1 MINPLIKII
10 ELFVDE
16 EQDAIL
22 QSISVVDK
30 PAIEREFMYFSEEGR
45 KLLYFQE
52 DGDQRIV
59 ISPAMIP
66 DKMIPRKEKDGSI
79 YYVFFSKETIAKA
92 AEYLM
97 KYNKQSHSNIN
108 HQRIYSDDMYVM
120 ESWIKESDNDKSTD
134 YGFGDLPV
142 GTWFVKFRIMNDEA
156 WAKIKSGELKGLSVE
171 GDFLLGTEKYMSNK
185 FSAVRKKY
193 KSAYKGLTKDE
204 ADQLDEILH
213 YVEMN
218 IDVAGLP
225 GYVDQGEKEEDMDA
239 LLQFAETYTD
249 YPDAA
254 VNNAK
259 RALAWAEE
267 NGWGDCGMGPGKA
280 RANQLAN
287 REPISEDTIARMS
300 AFQRHRQNS
309 DTPYGEGCGKL
320 MWDAWGGEAGV
331 SWAEKKL
338 KEIRKERVENT
349 NIVSEAP
356 GAGTIFAEE
365 DLNIDVF
372 GYPTRFFYICPG
384 AIATFEHIK
393 QMNPPEDVIGMAR
406 SAAVQADRVFQIEKE
421 VQDAGV
427 ATMAQ
432 FSEAVVLV
440 DDYKSIFEEIDKIL
454 GMEHDISY
462 MDGHIETI
470 KSYLPEEFSF
480 ARYPW
485 DRCIA
490 DRLADG
496 KSQTSAENICGWI
509 KANYSAD
516 FAPQP
521 ASGNKGDRP
530 LARIPKEDR
539 GRTGSDKNEPGDST
553 TSRGG
558 VEVSAEVESTL
569 RDKIEK
575 HNEAN
580 PQDSQKATL
589 GMLKAVWRRGAGAY
603 SVGTPGKSGMTRA
616 QWAMARVN
624 AFLNILAGNQSGYD
638 KDYKQDNDLLPK
650 GHPKASDKMTALE
663 DPTAAE
669 DFVRYYSPVQKQTIS
684 DFLKDVIQVYGI

>member
-30 PAIEREFMYFSEEGR
+30 PAIEREFMYFSEDGR
-45 KLLYFQE
+45 KLMYFKE

-66 DKMIPRKEKDGSI
+66 DKMIPRQEKDGTI
-79 YYVFFSKETIAKA
+79 YYVYFSKETIAKA

-193 KSAYKGLTKDE
+193 KSAYIGLTKDE

-239 LLQFAETYTD
+239 ALYFAETYTD

-349 NIVSEAP
+349 NIISEAP
-356 GAGTIFAEE
+356 GAGVIFAAADDIKVGDAVSWQTSGGNPRGKVREIVREGSKKVPGADFEITGTPDNPGFLIELYEE
-365 DLNIDVF
+365 DAE
-372 GYPTRFFYICPG
+372 GKWKPTGTMVGRKADSILKNVD
-384 AIATFEHIK
+384 FEIE
-393 QMNPPEDVIGMAR
+393 EDP
-406 SAAVQADRVFQIEKE
+406 
-421 VQDAGV
+421 
-427 ATMAQ
+427 TMAQ
-432 FSEAVVLV
+432 
-440 DDYKSIFEEIDKIL
+440 
-454 GMEHDISY
+454 
-462 MDGHIETI
+462 
-470 KSYLPEEFSF
+470 
-480 ARYPW
+480 
-485 DRCIA
+485 
-490 DRLADG
+490 
-496 KSQTSAENICGWI
+496 
-509 KANYSAD
+509 
-516 FAPQP
+516 
-521 ASGNKGDRP
+521 
-530 LARIPKEDR
+530 
-539 GRTGSDKNEPGDST
+539 
-553 TSRGG
+553 
-558 VEVSAEVESTL
+558 
-569 RDKIEK
+569 
-575 HNEAN
+575 
-580 PQDSQKATL
+580 
-589 GMLKAVWRRGAGAY
+589 
-603 SVGTPGKSGMTRA
+603 
-616 QWAMARVN
+616 
-624 AFLNILAGNQSGYD
+624 
-638 KDYKQDNDLLPK
+638 
-650 GHPKASDKMTALE
+650 
-663 DPTAAE
+663 
-669 DFVRYYSPVQKQTIS
+669 DFVRYYSPVQKQTIR
-684 DFLKDVIQVYGI
+684 DFLQDVTRVYGI